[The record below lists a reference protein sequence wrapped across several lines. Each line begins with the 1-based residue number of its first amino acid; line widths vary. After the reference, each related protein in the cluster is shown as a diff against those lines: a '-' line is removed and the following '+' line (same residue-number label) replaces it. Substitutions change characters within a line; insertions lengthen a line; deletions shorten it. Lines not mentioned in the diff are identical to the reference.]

1 MFRGTLDDAL
11 FSIDRAEMV
20 LFRFRNAL
28 KAISVPEFRIVVK
41 FLTSSVFQAFFALS
55 QFRF

>member
-11 FSIDRAEMV
+11 LDGRAEMV
-20 LFRFRNAL
+20 LFRFHNTV
-28 KAISVPEFRIVVK
+28 KAIIVPEFRIVVK
-41 FLTSSVFQAFFALS
+41 FLASSVFQAFFALS